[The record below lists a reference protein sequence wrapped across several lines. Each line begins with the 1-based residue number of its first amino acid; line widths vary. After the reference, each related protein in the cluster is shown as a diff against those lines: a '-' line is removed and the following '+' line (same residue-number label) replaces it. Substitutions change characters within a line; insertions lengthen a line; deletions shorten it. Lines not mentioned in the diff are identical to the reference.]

1 MIEWPAMLYALTITI
16 AAGLLL
22 IGLLV
27 GITLLARRAA
37 ANAER
42 GLGPFAGW
50 RWQPSGLGWLLLVL
64 LPVAGVL
71 LWRVFPVFLFLPL
84 FLPFVWRWRGGGRP
98 MFTFVRRPRSRK
110 PSSNGHRKDEDHA
123 IEGSFRPL
131 DDE

>member
-1 MIEWPAMLYALTITI
+1 MLYALTLTI

-27 GITLLARRAA
+27 GVTLLARRAA

-50 RWQPSGLGWLLLVL
+50 HWQPSALGWLFVLV
-64 LPVAGVL
+64 LPVAGIL
-71 LWRVFPVFLFLPL
+71 LWRVFPVFLFLPM
-84 FLPFVWRWRGGGRP
+84 FLPFLWRWRSGGRP
-98 MFTFVRRPRSRK
+98 PFDFVRRRRSSR
-110 PSSNGHRKDEDHA
+110 PPTNGHRPADDRA
-123 IEGSFRPL
+123 IEGSYRPL

>member
-1 MIEWPAMLYALTITI
+1 MLYALTITI

-27 GITLLARRAA
+27 GGTLLARRAA

-50 RWQPSGLGWLLLVL
+50 RWQPSGFGWLLLLL

-71 LWRVFPVFLFLPL
+71 LWRVFPVFLFLPM
-84 FLPFVWRWRGGGRP
+84 FLPFVWRWRNSGRP
-98 MFTFVRRPRSRK
+98 PFEFVRRRRRRSDR
-110 PSSNGHRKDEDHA
+110 PPTNGHRPADDRA
-123 IEGSFRPL
+123 IEGSYRPL